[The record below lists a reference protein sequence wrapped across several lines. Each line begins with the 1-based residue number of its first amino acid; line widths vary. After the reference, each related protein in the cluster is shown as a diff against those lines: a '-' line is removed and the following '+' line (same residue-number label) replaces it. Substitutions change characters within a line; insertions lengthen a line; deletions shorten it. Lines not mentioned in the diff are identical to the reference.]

1 MIFLLNTS
9 SQGDCVQRSRRESG
23 NEPSSFYHSAPS
35 GHCQGAESGGPPA
48 HFTNTDVNIDD
59 AGDDDHHSATSGHGQ
74 GAESGGLLMMLM
86 LMVIVMA
93 MVMMITTQ
101 PQGVELGGLPA
112 DDADIADVTDVN
124 VDGDDAG
131 DGDDTS

>member
-23 NEPSSFYHSAPS
+23 NEPSSFYHSATS

-48 HFTNTDVNIDD
+48 HVTNTDVNIDD
-59 AGDDDHHSATSGHGQ
+59 AGDDDHHSAPSGHCQ
-74 GAESGGLLMMLM
+74 GAES
-86 LMVIVMA
+86 
-93 MVMMITTQ
+93 
-101 PQGVELGGLPA
+101 GGLPA

>member
-1 MIFLLNTS
+1 MIFLINTS

-35 GHCQGAESGGPPA
+35 GHCQGAESGG
-48 HFTNTDVNIDD
+48 
-59 AGDDDHHSATSGHGQ
+59 
-74 GAESGGLLMMLM
+74 
-86 LMVIVMA
+86 
-93 MVMMITTQ
+93 
-101 PQGVELGGLPA
+101 LPA
-112 DDADIADVTDVN
+112 DDADVADVN